1 MYFEVFFLNRSMLQF
16 WSIFYTTQTS
26 KHLKKFQIF
35 EDLSG
40 SKNVS
45 KMIEFSYQNFF
56 VVKILENLKKI
67 LWNDCITIIIADFL
81 KKKIS

>member
-1 MYFEVFFLNRSMLQF
+1 MFRSMSNFDPLFTRPKQAN
-16 WSIFYTTQTS
+16 IE
-26 KHLKKFQIF
+26 KFQIF